1 MTAKQLAR
9 VHRVRDVQ
17 VRLAEADH
25 ARARDKA
32 DAERRLGER
41 VAQLAAE
48 VAPVVRLGTA
58 AGFAATAH
66 FRERLQQ
73 SALNAD
79 TRARAAAAQSDR
91 AAERVTEAKRDRT
104 AVEKLRRRAEEVVR
118 EDSRRAPDDPPAAR
132 RARHDPC

>member
-1 MTAKQLAR
+1 MTPSQLAR
-9 VHRVRDVQ
+9 VHRVREVQ

-48 VAPVVRLGTA
+48 VAPAVGPGTA
-58 AGFAATAH
+58 AGLTATAH
-66 FRERLQQ
+66 FRERLHQ
-73 SALNAD
+73 SALNAQA
-79 TRARAAAAQSDR
+79 RASAAAAQSDR

-104 AVEKLRRRAEEVVR
+104 AVEKLRARAEAAAR
-118 EDSRRAPDDPPAAR
+118 DDARRAPDDAPAVQR
-132 RARHDPC
+132 DRHDPC